1 MLMHTSFKRIVIFLL
16 PIAILASCRYSQEQE
31 AMRRL
36 ERAMLQKDQYEQ
48 QFLQRVDQLKN
59 ELRLSTDNGQKWSAA
74 EKLFTEY
81 LSYDIDSAF
90 AYSAKMGSLASSPEE
105 KVIASGSQVS
115 YLCALRLYP
124 SAEKLLCSIDTS
136 GFNDIQYKAYYNAH
150 IALYT
155 ALGNEFATDD
165 AKAGR
170 NIRNRHTYQAQLLG
184 LPTLTARERT
194 YIHGKQLMLE
204 EHYDEALTAL
214 LTVLDMDSNVA
225 SRLHTTYAIANCYKA
240 KGERSNY
247 KRWLAETAILD
258 FQRPNRQYRSLYDLA
273 LCLYEDG
280 DYRKAGK
287 FIQVTM
293 TDAIACKHDTR
304 IINAAAAQTII
315 NAAMEVNAKREN
327 RLLVAFSILALIA
340 IVVISAALAKVNSQ
354 RKRLKALIKQTKNY
368 NHELS
373 RKNNIISEANLLKEK
388 YMFKY
393 MYLSANF
400 IKEMDEYRRD
410 LRHTYKNNGIDAL
423 MAKLREP
430 EYMYMQYKSFY
441 KLFDEIFLGI
451 FPDFPDRVN
460 SMLKEDKQIKIKNKD
475 TLPTELRI
483 LAVIR
488 LGIAESRK
496 IAEFLNTSV
505 NTIYTYRTKMRYDS
519 IAGPD
524 KFEENVKNIDYIKL

>member
-1 MLMHTSFKRIVIFLL
+1 MRPKIL
-16 PIAILASCRYSQEQE
+16 PRH
-31 AMRRL
+31 RRPCTPIP
-36 ERAMLQKDQYEQ
+36 RK
-48 QFLQRVDQLKN
+48 
-59 ELRLSTDNGQKWSAA
+59 
-74 EKLFTEY
+74 
-81 LSYDIDSAF
+81 I
-90 AYSAKMGSLASSPEE
+90 
-105 KVIASGSQVS
+105 
-115 YLCALRLYP
+115 
-124 SAEKLLCSIDTS
+124 
-136 GFNDIQYKAYYNAH
+136 
-150 IALYT
+150 
-155 ALGNEFATDD
+155 
-165 AKAGR
+165 
-170 NIRNRHTYQAQLLG
+170 
-184 LPTLTARERT
+184 
-194 YIHGKQLMLE
+194 
-204 EHYDEALTAL
+204 
-214 LTVLDMDSNVA
+214 
-225 SRLHTTYAIANCYKA
+225 RLHCAD
-240 KGERSNY
+240 RS
-247 KRWLAETAILD
+247 
-258 FQRPNRQYRSLYDLA
+258 P
-273 LCLYEDG
+273 
-280 DYRKAGK
+280 
-287 FIQVTM
+287 
-293 TDAIACKHDTR
+293 
-304 IINAAAAQTII
+304 AAQTII

-327 RLLVAFSILALIA
+327 RLLVAFSVLALIA

-460 SMLKEDKQIKIKNKD
+460 SMLKEDKQIKIKNKG

-488 LGIAESRK
+488 LGITESRK

>member
-1 MLMHTSFKRIVIFLL
+1 MHRSFKRIVITLQAVVILL
-16 PIAILASCRYSQEQE
+16 SCNQLQEQD

-36 ERAMLQKDQYEQ
+36 EKAISQKDLHEQ
-48 QFLQRVDQLKN
+48 QFCHRTNLLKD
-59 ELRLSTDNGQKWSAA
+59 EFHLSSDNGQKWSAA
-74 EKLFTEY
+74 KKLYTEY
-81 LSYDIDSAF
+81 LSYDIDSALV
-90 AYSAKMGSLASSPEE
+90 YSVKMVSLASTPEE
-105 KVIASGSQVS
+105 RVIAMGSQVS
-115 YLCALRLYP
+115 YLCALRMYQA
-124 SAEKLLCSIDTS
+124 AEKLLCSIDTS
-136 GFNDIQYKAYYNAH
+136 TFNDIQYKAYYNAH

-155 ALGNEFATDD
+155 ALGNEFSTDD
-165 AKAGR
+165 IKADR
-170 NIRNRHTYQAQLLG
+170 NIRNRHTYQARLLG
-184 LPTLTARERT
+184 LTSLNSRERT
-194 YIHGKQLMLE
+194 YIQGKQLMIE
-204 EHYDEALTAL
+204 KRYDEALTKL
-214 LTVLDMDSNVA
+214 LTVLEMDDNIA

-240 KGERSNY
+240 IGDRSNY

-287 FIQVTM
+287 FIQTTM

-304 IINAAAAQTII
+304 IVNAASAQMII
-315 NAAMEVNAKREN
+315 NAAMEVNAKREK
-327 RLLVAFSILALIA
+327 RLLISFSVLALIA

-354 RKRLKALIKQTKNY
+354 RKRLKVLIKQTKTYNY
-368 NHELS
+368 ELS
-373 RKNNIISEANLLKEK
+373 QKNNIISEANLLKEK

-410 LRHTYKNNGIDAL
+410 LRHTYKNKGIDAL

-430 EYMYMQYKSFY
+430 EYIYMQYKSFY
-441 KLFDEIFLGI
+441 TLFDEIFLGI
-451 FPDFPDRVN
+451 FPDFPDKVN
-460 SMLKEDKQIKIKNKD
+460 SMLIEGKKIKIKHKG

-488 LGIAESRK
+488 LGITESRK

-505 NTIYTYRTKMRYDS
+505 NTVYTYRTKMRYDS
-519 IAGPD
+519 IDGPD
-524 KFEENVKNIDYIKL
+524 KFEENVKNIDYINF